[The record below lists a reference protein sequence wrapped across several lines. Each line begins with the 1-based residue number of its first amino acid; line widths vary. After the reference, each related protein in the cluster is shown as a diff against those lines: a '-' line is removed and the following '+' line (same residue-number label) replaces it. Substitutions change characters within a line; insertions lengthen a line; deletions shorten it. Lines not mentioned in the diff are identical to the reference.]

1 MRLTRT
7 QKEERAVREVYVE
20 EFEGAI
26 ETWAEV
32 RGEDCPWGRY
42 REFQLGGLK
51 HFVESSLRDALSWK
65 LGIGWYRRGDGRRGY
80 RNGTYLR
87 TLVTPYGTVEIE
99 VPRLRKGS
107 YEHKLWDAHG
117 MLTSEARE
125 LVLETYLSGPS
136 TRRVGSVLDRV
147 LGHKVSAGTV
157 SAICQGLDDLVR
169 QYWSSPL
176 DDAWEYLLLDGVVV
190 KNRSAVGAEKRY
202 VLVAMAISGTGKKQ
216 ILSFKQVESESE
228 VCCCSFLESLYKR
241 GFEGKNLKL
250 ISTDGS
256 PGLIAAVES
265 VWPHVPRQR
274 CWAHKLRNV
283 ANKLKKCN
291 EKACLDGA
299 KLIYL
304 APNRTEA
311 AKRFRAWREK
321 WIELEPKAVACLEAD
336 IEELLEFFGVPE
348 RFQKSV
354 RTTNP
359 IERVFRE
366 VRRRTRTIS
375 CFTNRRSVDRMLYAV
390 LAYQNRQWDEAY
402 PPKQFTHKA

>member
-1 MRLTRT
+1 M
-7 QKEERAVREVYVE
+7 REVYVD
-20 EFEGAI
+20 EFEEAI
-26 ETWAEV
+26 EAWAEV
-32 RGEDCPWGRY
+32 RGDDCAWGRY

-65 LGIGWYRRGDGRRGY
+65 LGIGWYQRGEGRRGY
-80 RNGTYLR
+80 RNGSYLR
-87 TLVTPYGTVEIE
+87 TLVSPYGMVEIE
-99 VPRLRKGS
+99 VPRPRKGS

-117 MLTSEARE
+117 LLTSEARE

-136 TRRVGSVLDRV
+136 TRRVGGVLERV

-169 QYWSSPL
+169 RYWSSPL

-190 KNRSAVGAEKRY
+190 KNRSAVGAEKRC
-202 VLVAMAISGTGKKQ
+202 VLVAMAISGTGRRQ

-274 CWAHKLRNV
+274 CWAHKLRNF
-283 ANKLKKCN
+283 ANKLRKCN

-321 WIELEPKAVACLEAD
+321 WVELEPKAVACLEAD

-402 PPKQFTHKA
+402 RPKQFTHKA

>member
-1 MRLTRT
+1 M
-7 QKEERAVREVYVE
+7 QKEEHAVREVYVDELE
-20 EFEGAI
+20 ESI
-26 ETWAEV
+26 EAWSEV

-51 HFVESSLRDALSWK
+51 HFVESSLRDALSWR
-65 LGIGWYRRGDGRRGY
+65 LGVGWYQRGEGRRGY
-80 RNGTYLR
+80 RNGSYLR

-99 VPRLRKGS
+99 VPRLRNGS
-107 YEHKLWDAHG
+107 YEHKLWDSHG
-117 MLTSEARE
+117 MLTGEARE

-136 TRRVGSVLDRV
+136 TRRVGGVLERV

-157 SAICQGLDDLVR
+157 SAICQGLDGLVR
-169 QYWSSPL
+169 RYWSSPL
-176 DDAWEYLLLDGVVV
+176 TDEWEYLLLDGVVV
-190 KNRSAVGAEKRY
+190 KNRSAVGAEKRC
-202 VLVAMAISGTGKKQ
+202 VLVAMVISKTGKKQ

-228 VCCCSFLESLYKR
+228 VCCTSFLEDLFKR
-241 GFEGKNLKL
+241 GFEGKNLRL
-250 ISTDGS
+250 ISTDGGL
-256 PGLIAAVES
+256 GLIAAVES

-283 ANKLKKCN
+283 ANKTKKCN

-311 AKRFRAWREK
+311 IKRFRAWRKK
-321 WIELEPKAVACLEAD
+321 WTEEEPKAVACLAAD
-336 IEELLEFFGVPE
+336 IEEMLEFFTVPE
-348 RFQKSV
+348 HFHKRV

-390 LAYQNRQWDEAY
+390 LAHQNRQWDEAY
-402 PPKQFTHKA
+402 RPKQFTHKA

>member
-1 MRLTRT
+1 M
-7 QKEERAVREVYVE
+7 REVYVD
-20 EFEGAI
+20 EFEEAI
-26 ETWAEV
+26 EAWAEV

-65 LGIGWYRRGDGRRGY
+65 LGIGWYQRGEGRRGY
-80 RNGTYLR
+80 RNGSYMR
-87 TLVTPYGTVEIE
+87 TLVTPYGTVDIE
-99 VPRLRKGS
+99 VPRPRKGS

-117 MLTSEARE
+117 LLTSEARE
-125 LVLETYLSGPS
+125 LILETYLSGPS
-136 TRRVGSVLDRV
+136 TRRVGGVLERV

-157 SAICQGLDDLVR
+157 SAICKGLDDLVR
-169 QYWSSPL
+169 RYWSSPL

-190 KNRSAVGAEKRY
+190 KNRSAVGAEKRC
-202 VLVAMAISGTGKKQ
+202 VLVAMAISETGRRQ
-216 ILSFKQVESESE
+216 ILSFKPVESESE

-265 VWPHVPRQR
+265 VWGHVPRQR

-283 ANKLKKCN
+283 ANKVKKCN

-299 KLIYL
+299 RLIYL

-321 WIELEPKAVACLEAD
+321 WIKLEPKAVACLEAD

-348 RFQKSV
+348 RFQRSV

-390 LAYQNRQWDEAY
+390 LAYQNRQWDETY
-402 PPKQFTHKA
+402 RPKQFTHKA

>member
-1 MRLTRT
+1 
-7 QKEERAVREVYVE
+7 VREVYVDELE
-20 EFEGAI
+20 ESIAAWGEI
-26 ETWAEV
+26 
-32 RGEDCPWGRY
+32 RGEDCLWGRY
-42 REFQLGGLK
+42 REFQLNGLK

-65 LGIGWYRRGDGRRGY
+65 LGIGWYERGEGRRGY
-80 RNGTYLR
+80 RNGSYLR
-87 TLVTPYGTVEIE
+87 TLVTPYGKVEIE

-107 YEHKLWDAHG
+107 YEHRLWDAHG

-136 TRRVGSVLDRV
+136 TRRVGGVLERV

-157 SAICQGLDDLVR
+157 SAICKGLDDLVR

-176 DDAWEYLLLDGVVV
+176 SDDWEYLLLDSVVV
-190 KNRSAVGAEKRY
+190 KNRSAVGAEKRC
-202 VLVAMAISGTGKKQ
+202 VLVAMGISATGKKQ

-228 VCCCSFLESLYKR
+228 VCCTSFLESLFKR
-241 GFEGKNLKL
+241 GFEGKNLRL
-250 ISTDGS
+250 ISTDGGA
-256 PGLIAAVES
+256 GLIAAVES

-283 ANKLKKCN
+283 ANKLRKCN

-321 WIELEPKAVACLEAD
+321 WIGIEPKAVTCLEAD
-336 IEELLEFFGVPE
+336 IEELLEFFAVPQH
-348 RFQKSV
+348 FQKKV

-390 LAYQNRQWDEAY
+390 LAYQNKQWDEAY
-402 PPKQFTHKA
+402 RPKQFTHKA

>member
-1 MRLTRT
+1 M
-7 QKEERAVREVYVE
+7 REVYVD
-20 EFEGAI
+20 EFEEAI
-26 ETWAEV
+26 ETWSEI

-42 REFQLGGLK
+42 REFQLVGLK

-65 LGIGWYRRGDGRRGY
+65 LGMGWYQRGEGRRGY
-80 RNGTYLR
+80 RNGSYLR

-99 VPRLRKGS
+99 VPRLRNGS

-117 MLTSEARE
+117 MLTSAARE

-136 TRRVGSVLDRV
+136 TRRVGGVLERV

-157 SAICQGLDDLVR
+157 SAICQGLDVLVR
-169 QYWSSPL
+169 RYWSSQL
-176 DDAWEYLLLDGVVV
+176 TDEWEYLLLDGVVV
-190 KNRSAVGAEKRY
+190 KNRSAVGAEKRC
-202 VLVAMAISGTGKKQ
+202 VLVAMGISATGKKQ

-228 VCCCSFLESLYKR
+228 VCCTSFLESLVRR
-241 GFEGKNLKL
+241 GFEGKNLRL
-250 ISTDGS
+250 ISTDGGA
-256 PGLIAAVES
+256 GLIAAVES

-283 ANKLKKCN
+283 ANKVRKCN

-321 WIELEPKAVACLEAD
+321 WIGVEPKAALCLEAD
-336 IEELLEFFGVPE
+336 IEELLEFFVVPE
-348 RFQKSV
+348 DFQRKV

-402 PPKQFTHKA
+402 RPKQFTHRA

>member
-1 MRLTRT
+1 M
-7 QKEERAVREVYVE
+7 REVYFDELE
-20 EFEGAI
+20 EAI
-26 ETWAEV
+26 ETWGEV

-65 LGIGWYRRGDGRRGY
+65 LGIGWYKRGDGRRGY
-80 RNGTYLR
+80 RNGSYLR

-99 VPRLRKGS
+99 VPRLRKGT

-117 MLTSEARE
+117 MLTSEARG
-125 LVLETYLSGPS
+125 LVLEAYLSGPS
-136 TRRVGSVLDRV
+136 TRRVGGVLERV

-157 SAICQGLDDLVR
+157 SAICKGLDDLVR
-169 QYWSSPL
+169 RYWSLPL
-176 DDAWEYLLLDGVVV
+176 DDEWEYLLLDGVVV
-190 KNRSAVGAEKRY
+190 KNRSAVGAEKRC
-202 VLVAMAISGTGKKQ
+202 VLVAMAISGTGRRQ

-274 CWAHKLRNV
+274 CWVHKLRNV

-321 WIELEPKAVACLEAD
+321 WVELEPKAVACLEAD

-375 CFTNRRSVDRMLYAV
+375 CFTNRSSVDRMLYAV
-390 LAYQNRQWDEAY
+390 LAYQNRQWDDAY